1 MLKHCEKLKYL
12 IVNVLSISRLSETKI
27 RGLIGLAKNQLRV
40 NKSRVMSIKVKYSLI
55 AAVLALVIK

>member
-1 MLKHCEKLKYL
+1 MLKFCEKLKYL
-12 IVNVLSISRLSETKI
+12 IVNVLSISRLSETEI

-40 NKSRVMSIKVKYSLI
+40 NKSRVMSIKVKYSVI